1 MYIVYIYNKHIYS
14 VYKDSEIGVYFHGNK
29 SLYLPET
36 IKAIFK
42 ISHYYV

>member
-1 MYIVYIYNKHIYS
+1 MYSKHIGFI
-14 VYKDSEIGVYFHGNK
+14 KTAEIGVYFHGNK

-42 ISHYYV
+42 IT